1 MWDWLKASQ
10 WERMIELDA
19 TYEEMAAFII
29 FIVILWLSLPINKI
43 CACCGCDKQAN
54 QEEEMALDEVTY
66 LERLPFFTDCYDTT
80 NPLTQRE
87 GRLRMIQAEIDR
99 AGDDPEKV
107 EALKQQQEAVSSQD
121 RMQALQAYSMA
132 AQARAAAYQA

>member
-1 MWDWLKASQ
+1 MKH
-10 WERMIELDA
+10 
-19 TYEEMAAFII
+19 
-29 FIVILWLSLPINKI
+29 
-43 CACCGCDKQAN
+43 
-54 QEEEMALDEVTY
+54 DEVTY

-99 AGDDPEKV
+99 VGEDPEQAEKV
-107 EALKQQQEAVSSQD
+107 EALKAQQESVSSQD

-132 AQARAAAYQA
+132 AQAR